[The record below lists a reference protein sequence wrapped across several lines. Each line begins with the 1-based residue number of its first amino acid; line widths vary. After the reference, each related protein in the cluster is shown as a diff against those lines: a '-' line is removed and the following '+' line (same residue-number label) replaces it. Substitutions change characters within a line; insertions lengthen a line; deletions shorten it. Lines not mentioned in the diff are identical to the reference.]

1 MINMENLGIIKKEGT
16 VFVLVNIQ
24 EKFVPVIDNIEKVIL
39 NVNILIEVSKILK
52 IPLIVTEQY
61 PKGLGKIT
69 DKIFLPENI
78 KAIEKLNFSCFQSK
92 DFVQKIKELNI
103 KTIILFGV
111 EAHVCIL
118 QTAIDAIKN
127 GIEIHVVVDAISSR
141 SFENKKIALER
152 MKQSNVFLVS
162 TEMIIFQLLEKAGTD
177 EFKSISK
184 LIR

>member
-1 MINMENLGIIKKEGT
+1 
-16 VFVLVNIQ
+16 
-24 EKFVPVIDNIEKVIL
+24 
-39 NVNILIEVSKILK
+39 
-52 IPLIVTEQY
+52 
-61 PKGLGKIT
+61 
-69 DKIFLPENI
+69 
-78 KAIEKLNFSCFQSK
+78 
-92 DFVQKIKELNI
+92 
-103 KTIILFGV
+103 
-111 EAHVCIL
+111 L